1 MNEYR
6 SETGKIGKRGVFT
19 IPARLRKRF
28 GMADGSLIIAEERAD
43 GILLKPAVA
52 TPLETYSNERTAE
65 FLLSNAV
72 GTADYEAAQQEVM
85 SMGLDPAR
93 ITHSK
98 PSQ

>member
-65 FLLSNAV
+65 FLLSNAI
-72 GTADYEAAQQEVM
+72 M
-85 SMGLDPAR
+85 RRL
-93 ITHSK
+93 SK
-98 PSQ
+98 K